1 MTSFWKCS
9 DSRFLKTLRGEV
21 CVILRWRKK
30 ADAFLQNGALPSW
43 WYDISSVLTLKVRGN
58 SDRPIKKL
66 LKNCPKSR
74 VLYYIAMYIF
84 QLWWLNDWIFKPEKR
99 LEFEAKSK
107 SNFDPCLPFVYGGLH
122 EFASNIASV
131 ARSDIKLSV
140 AMQFIKIQVTLAQEV
155 KVTLLMNY
163 LRYTIKCYEWIQNL
177 RLENVM
183 IPDLYLK
190 KRQ

>member
-9 DSRFLKTLRGEV
+9 DSRFLKTLASRSV
-21 CVILRWRKK
+21 CHFEMKK
-30 ADAFLQNGALPSW
+30 KSRRIFTKWSATQLVVWHFFCTS
-43 WYDISSVLTLKVRGN
+43 KVRGN
-58 SDRPIKKL
+58 SERPIKKL

-74 VLYYIAMYIF
+74 VLYHIAMYIF

-99 LEFEAKSK
+99 LEFESKSK

-140 AMQFIKIQVTLAQEV
+140 AMQFIKIQVTLAHEV

>member
-1 MTSFWKCS
+1 MKKKSRRIFTKWSATQLVVWHFFCTS
-9 DSRFLKTLRGEV
+9 
-21 CVILRWRKK
+21 
-30 ADAFLQNGALPSW
+30 
-43 WYDISSVLTLKVRGN
+43 KVRGN
-58 SDRPIKKL
+58 SERPIK
-66 LKNCPKSR
+66 NCWEMTPNLARFTILPALFSNWKCLNFRTSK
-74 VLYYIAMYIF
+74 
-84 QLWWLNDWIFKPEKR
+84 WLELF
-99 LEFEAKSK
+99 K
-107 SNFDPCLPFVYGGLH
+107 SNFDLCLPFVYGGLH

-190 KRQ
+190 NASKVSLRHFGAKIELFSLIFYLIIKNRIDK

>member
-1 MTSFWKCS
+1 MFEFSNWKCLNFRTS
-9 DSRFLKTLRGEV
+9 K
-21 CVILRWRKK
+21 
-30 ADAFLQNGALPSW
+30 
-43 WYDISSVLTLKVRGN
+43 
-58 SDRPIKKL
+58 
-66 LKNCPKSR
+66 
-74 VLYYIAMYIF
+74 
-84 QLWWLNDWIFKPEKR
+84 WLELF
-99 LEFEAKSK
+99 K
-107 SNFDPCLPFVYGGLH
+107 SNFDLCLPFVYGGLH

-190 KRQ
+190 SRFRYDKMLAPKLNYFRWFFIWLSRVGNR

>member
-1 MTSFWKCS
+1 MKKKSRRIFTKWSATQLVVWHFFCTS
-9 DSRFLKTLRGEV
+9 
-21 CVILRWRKK
+21 
-30 ADAFLQNGALPSW
+30 
-43 WYDISSVLTLKVRGN
+43 KVRGN

-74 VLYYIAMYIF
+74 VLYHIAMYIF

-99 LEFEAKSK
+99 LEFDSKSK
-107 SNFDPCLPFVYGGLH
+107 SNFDPCLPIVYGGLH

>member
-1 MTSFWKCS
+1 M
-9 DSRFLKTLRGEV
+9 

-43 WYDISSVLTLKVRGN
+43 WYDISSVLQKFEETVIDRLKIVGKW
-58 SDRPIKKL
+58 P
-66 LKNCPKSR
+66 PSR
-74 VLYYIAMYIF
+74 VFYTLRCF
-84 QLWWLNDWIFKPEKR
+84 PTKNDWIFKPEKR
-99 LEFEAKSK
+99 LEFESKSK